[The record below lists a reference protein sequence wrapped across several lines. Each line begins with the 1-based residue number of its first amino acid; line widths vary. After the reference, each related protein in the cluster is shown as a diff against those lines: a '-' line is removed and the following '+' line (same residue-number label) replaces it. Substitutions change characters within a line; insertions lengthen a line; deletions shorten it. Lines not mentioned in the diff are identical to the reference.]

1 MSFKMKN
8 ATLSNIDIKEEQ
20 DKKSS
25 LDNKNSQHFPEVPE
39 KLEEELK
46 EDLLKD
52 LEHKKMEHPYVKPQ
66 VQDAETM
73 QIEYKK
79 KNEEFDDLFS
89 KYREIDNAAT
99 E

>member
-1 MSFKMKN
+1 MKS

-25 LDNKNSQHFPEVPE
+25 FDDKNWHNFPEVPE

-52 LEHKKMEHPYVKPQ
+52 LEHKKMEHPSVKPQ
-66 VQDAETM
+66 VQDAETI

-79 KNEEFDDLFS
+79 KNKEFDDLFS